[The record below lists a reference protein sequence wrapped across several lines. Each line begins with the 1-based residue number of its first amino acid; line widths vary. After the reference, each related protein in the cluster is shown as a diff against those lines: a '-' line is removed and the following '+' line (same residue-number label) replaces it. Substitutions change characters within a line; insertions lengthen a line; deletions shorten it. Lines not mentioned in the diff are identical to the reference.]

1 MFLWS
6 MINPTFTSKSYN
18 YFIDDTG
25 NSSQGLVGINV
36 IAEEN
41 HWNNKDT
48 VFYDKY
54 KDFSTYL
61 NVVQFKVE
69 HDKLK
74 LDFQVTAS
82 NERRRIK
89 KILTNGND

>member
-6 MINPTFTSKSYN
+6 MINPTIISKSYN
-18 YFIDDTG
+18 YFIDNPG

-41 HWNNKDT
+41 DWNSKDT
-48 VFYDKY
+48 VFDDKY
-54 KDFSTYL
+54 KDFSTYP
-61 NVVQFKVE
+61 NDVQFKLE

-74 LDFQVTAS
+74 LDFQVS
-82 NERRRIK
+82 WH
-89 KILTNGND
+89 

>member
-41 HWNNKDT
+41 DWNNKDT
-48 VFYDKY
+48 TVFDDKY
-54 KDFSTYL
+54 KDFSTYP
-61 NVVQFKVE
+61 NVVQFKLE

-74 LDFQVTAS
+74 LDFQVS
-82 NERRRIK
+82 WHQN
-89 KILTNGND
+89 